1 LSRVTVIED
10 TAALRPATGLDA
22 GARELMLQVVFGL
35 GVTPSQ
41 TVAIFFRD
49 RFGSLQDYYAGLAVI
64 DGEVA
69 AWNLRQRVDS
79 ARIDAEF
86 PLTLSP
92 SISPLDASALCLL
105 MSMPARDFRT
115 AIGDLVRQ
123 AQRPDGPADRI
134 TRICRA
140 RGIPYAFDPLHGFQF
155 IGDQEVEARAIRPAL
170 SALGDVRFSG
180 GVRSDFNS
188 AREELAEGT
197 PAALSKSVH
206 QAACAVE
213 SAMKVILDHRH
224 VSYDERA
231 TAQALFD
238 ALVLDGLP
246 RYMERTVLAP
256 MTPRN
261 RKGGHGPG
269 AVPHDVSDAEAEAV
283 LASCAVAVRYLHSLL
298 P

>member
-1 LSRVTVIED
+1 
-10 TAALRPATGLDA
+10 
-22 GARELMLQVVFGL
+22 MLQVVFGL
-35 GVTPSQ
+35 GVSPSQ
-41 TVAIFFRD
+41 MVGVFFRD
-49 RFGSLQDYYAGLAVI
+49 RFGSLQDYYAGLAALE
-64 DGEVA
+64 GEVT
-69 AWNLRQRVDS
+69 AWNLKQRVDS

-86 PLTLSP
+86 SMTLTP
-92 SISPLDASALCLL
+92 SITPLDAAAMCLL
-105 MSMPARDFRT
+105 MAMPARDFRT
-115 AIGDLVRQ
+115 AIGDLVPT

-140 RGIPYAFDPLHGFQF
+140 RGIPYAFDRVHGFEF
-155 IGDQEVEARAIRPAL
+155 VGDQEVEALAIRPAL

-213 SAMKVILDHRH
+213 SAMKVVLDHRQ
-224 VSYDERA
+224 VTYDERA
-231 TAQALFD
+231 AAQALFD
-238 ALVLDGLP
+238 ALVLDGVP
-246 RYMERTVLAP
+246 RYMERTVLSP

-283 LASCAVAVRYLHSLL
+283 LASCAVAVAYLHSLL
-298 P
+298 K